1 MHFYLQ
7 RRRRFFATEKK
18 KEASLFLTQTW
29 FDPRLIHSDSGG
41 HLGPYLNGIHHRE
54 ELWLPT
60 EADDDITRVSGYSL
74 IADSNV
80 ALYIFGNGSVV
91 YVQRYV
97 VH

>member
-7 RRRRFFATEKK
+7 RLLTKHSVGAD
-18 KEASLFLTQTW
+18 LFLTQTW

-60 EADDDITRVSGYSL
+60 ETLSTEDNKKDYSL

-91 YVQRYV
+91 YVQRYNCEER
-97 VH
+97 